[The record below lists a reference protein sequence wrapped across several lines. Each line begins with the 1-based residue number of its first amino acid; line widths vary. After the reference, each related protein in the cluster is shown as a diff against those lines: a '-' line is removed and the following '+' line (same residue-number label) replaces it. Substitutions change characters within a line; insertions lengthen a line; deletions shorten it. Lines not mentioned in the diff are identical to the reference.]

1 MKTIYNLIWMMLIL
15 LIFSGCTKTQV
26 QNVEIDIG
34 NTDECE
40 SYKPTSVTISCS
52 ELPQGDFD
60 TRNCDIII
68 RGTAPYYRGEE
79 RIIFGPVEGQHVQ
92 NQYFDLKP
100 IKENGVNIP
109 YNDYVLNKTREFRRR
124 IGFNSFL
131 INLGINTKRRSLE
144 SISKIFNEMG
154 VLDSPDITETEKII
168 KGFCG
173 QQLYYGNGTLGFEI
187 YTNKKGKKII
197 KITNPAYSK
206 INIFKEA
213 LTPLSFKG
221 RYSFN
226 SEPCL
231 F

>member
-1 MKTIYNLIWMMLIL
+1 M
-15 LIFSGCTKTQV
+15 
-26 QNVEIDIG
+26 
-34 NTDECE
+34 
-40 SYKPTSVTISCS
+40 TISDYDYVFPES
-52 ELPQGDFD
+52 FQESSSNKLETLDTPLRGYSDFFNSL
-60 TRNCDIII
+60 R
-68 RGTAPYYRGEE
+68 
-79 RIIFGPVEGQHVQ
+79 
-92 NQYFDLKP
+92 YFDSKS
-100 IKENGVNIP
+100 IKGGEVNTP